1 MRHDDNLLRR
11 LTGRRFWRTIALG
24 LGLFVLLTG
33 IAPAAAAEEASDAKE
48 PRVTAKE
55 AEILRRVETL
65 AETDIQAAIG
75 QLRMGLAA
83 DVNPAMLYALGVLHL
98 RNDQLALAEVA
109 FAEALQRQPGFLRAR
124 RNLANVLAAQN
135 KLDAAQRELRAVLD
149 QAPELA
155 AARVTLG
162 GILLEQD
169 KTDDAMA
176 EMRSVLAI
184 DPDNVQARIILAGAC
199 MNKQGWAEAEGHLEA
214 AIAQRPDD
222 LQSRRNLAAV
232 MLEQE
237 KWKEAVP
244 HLESLLERDAG
255 ANDIRG
261 NLIYALVEQGRTQE
275 ARPHALALAKAPDAD
290 LNPVN
295 LPVQAHLDANR
306 RDEAVTLLRDVL
318 SLRPDA
324 LDLRELLAGLLLTG
338 GKTAD
343 GIRELRVIV
352 DREPNRVSAR
362 RTLVDALQQSKAY
375 EAVIPELRRLLDM
388 TVEDKGQLWA
398 RLGDTHRLLGR
409 HASAAAAYRHAL
421 EYDPQDADVR
431 MSLIRSVLDQGD
443 LDQAAQL
450 ARDELADDPSQGD
463 LWRLL
468 ANIALR
474 QAKVED
480 ALAWLDCAREF
491 GSADT
496 ESLVTQ
502 GDLLLK
508 DGLFVEALQRYRET
522 TEIKDMPPER
532 LLRAVE
538 GFVTLGRADE
548 AQALAED
555 LGRRETDLTPE
566 QRRRLRTCTAR
577 IADLRGDPEAALAV
591 YQDLLREAPLDG
603 AVLMAAADF
612 LRRRES
618 FGEAL
623 EYYERAARVSADHE
637 PLSLVRQAQIAVEQ
651 REYGRAASLLERSL
665 ALHHQDYVARYLAQV
680 QRLSD

>member
-1 MRHDDNLLRR
+1 V
-11 LTGRRFWRTIALG
+11 
-24 LGLFVLLTG
+24 GLFVLSTRL
-33 IAPAAAAEEASDAKE
+33 APAADGEETSDAKE

-98 RNDQLALAEVA
+98 RNDQMALAEVA
-109 FAEALQRQPGFLRAR
+109 FAEAVQRQPGFLRAR

-135 KLDAAQRELRAVLD
+135 KLDAAQRELRTVLR
-149 QAPELA
+149 QAPDLA

-169 KTDDAMA
+169 KTDEAMA
-176 EMRSVLAI
+176 EMRGVLAAA
-184 DPDNVQARIILAGAC
+184 PDNVQARVILAGAC
-199 MNKQGWAEAEGHLEA
+199 MNKQAWVEAEGHLEA
-214 AIAQRPDD
+214 AIAQRPGDV
-222 LQSRRNLAAV
+222 QSLRNLAAV
-232 MLEQE
+232 LLEQE
-237 KWKEAVP
+237 KWAEAVP
-244 HLESLLERDAG
+244 RLESLLERDAG

-261 NLIYALVEQGRTQE
+261 NLIYALAEQGRHKDAQ
-275 ARPHALALAKAPDAD
+275 PHVLALAKAPNAD
-290 LNPVN
+290 LSPVN
-295 LPVQAHLDANR
+295 LLVQAHLDANH
-306 RDEAVTLLRDVL
+306 RDEAVALLRDVL

-324 LDLRELLAGLLLTG
+324 LELRELLAGLLLTG
-338 GKTAD
+338 GETAS
-343 GIRELRVIV
+343 GVRELRVII

-362 RTLVDALQQSKAY
+362 RALVDALLQSKAY

-388 TVEDKGQLWA
+388 AVEDKGQLWA
-398 RLGDTHRLLGR
+398 RIGDTHRLLGR
-409 HASAAAAYRHAL
+409 HASAATAYRNAL
-421 EYDPQDADVR
+421 EYAPQDADLR

-450 ARDELADDPSQGD
+450 ARDELAHDPSQGD

-474 QAKVED
+474 QAKAED

-491 GSADT
+491 GSADA
-496 ESLVTQ
+496 ESLITQ

-508 DGLFVEALQRYRET
+508 DGLFVEALERYREST
-522 TEIKDMPPER
+522 QKENVPADR
-532 LLRAVE
+532 LIRAVE
-538 GFVTLGRADE
+538 GFLTLGRPDE
-548 AQALAED
+548 AKALAEEVN
-555 LGRRETDLTPE
+555 RREGNLAPE
-566 QRRRLRTCTAR
+566 QRRRLQTCNAR
-577 IADLRGDPEAALAV
+577 ITELRGNAETALAA
-591 YQDLLREAPLDG
+591 YQGILKDAPLDG
-603 AVLMAAADF
+603 AVLMAAADL
-612 LRRRES
+612 LRRRGS

-623 EYYERAARVSADHE
+623 EYYERAARVSAEHE
-637 PLSLVRQAQIAVEQ
+637 PLSLVRQAQIAVER
-651 REYGRAASLLERSL
+651 REFEQAAYLLERSL